1 MKQND
6 DWEVGNKSI
15 GDWLSDFWQDLD
27 NVLYFSK
34 TTVIGIPVLIF
45 VSLFFVPDGYVGMTA
60 YTKSISSNQEN
71 KWLFDMV
78 YLSSIMMF
86 VNFHVARVL
95 KADSF
100 IGFRVLD
107 ETFGFNGR
115 AKAVKIIYYGLF
127 LIYLINMN
135 SQSAETIRELMEQ
148 QRPFWVNYVAQM
160 MFSYYVFFILAIFA
174 VIKRDD

>member
-27 NVLYFSK
+27 NVLYFPK
-34 TTVIGIPVLIF
+34 TTVIGIPALIF
-45 VSLFFVPDGYVGMTA
+45 VSLFFVPDGYAGMTT
-60 YTKSISSNQEN
+60 YTKSITSSQQN
-71 KWLFDMV
+71 KWLFDVV

-86 VNFHVARVL
+86 INFHVARVL

-107 ETFGFNGR
+107 ETFGYSNNSKV
-115 AKAVKIIYYGLF
+115 AKVFYYGLF
-127 LIYLINMN
+127 IFYIINMN
-135 SQSAETIRELMEQ
+135 SQSAETMRELIEQ
-148 QRPFWVNYVAQM
+148 QRPFWANYLIQM
-160 MFSYYVFFILAIFA
+160 IFSYYLYFLLAVTA
-174 VIKRDD
+174 LVKRKD